1 MVFETKRKQLKKIN
15 KNGNTL
21 SVIADGGG
29 KGFGTTDH
37 TSPSGCQIHHPKAK
51 DIDEIADISKKHKI
65 KPGHRMEPVIFE
77 PQKKIR
83 LSRSTYKVNSY
94 IDFKPYKETF
104 KQFGQYMVRFLKD
117 IHDPHY
123 VGNLNNIHRPK
134 GSPPVQLTQSD
145 KLHFGAPTCRQVTYK
160 CRVQNQYTQLIK
172 EAFKLNS
179 MYRSAHEKFLRAIDH
194 MEFHPTLGRSK
205 EKPEVRLKRQT
216 QKGLKRVQTLRQIKK
231 MTRQDIEAL
240 REMDRWLSIQY
251 NWTNGPKRNK
261 RFGLATWVLGWGLYK
276 TYSTIKHI
284 KDNIRILQE
293 QNLLQ
298 QDQITELGHY
308 LNITY
313 GHVGHYLNITYG
325 HVSSNR
331 YAITNLQVRLA
342 EINKMLIASLSDIRF
357 VKYTVAII
365 NDIRMNL
372 AKLTLGIMTLDQNV
386 NAVYEYLR
394 VLSTRQVNPLI
405 IPPDTLR
412 KVLAKVKKDMNRN
425 PRLKL
430 PEDPNLNIWNYYTIM
445 KITPVVMDDFLLIL
459 LTILLTDQSLEM
471 DLYKIYNLPTLH
483 PKFKIE
489 FTYQMEG
496 EYLAISKSR
505 LYAAIPTARE
515 IRICT
520 ATEGYLCLKNQAMYP
535 IEKLEWCAYALFAQ
549 DQNRIRQYCAI
560 NTQKRDANRAQSLDG
575 YLWAVSSL
583 KKEKMQVRCLLDTH
597 VVDIKPP
604 LTIIYVGNGCE
615 AYSSNLYIPA
625 KSELTSR
632 DDTVMCHNYFQQ
644 FNEKYQNLTKYS
656 LIEDLGI
663 EKLTNKEIENLPDR
677 LAALPT
683 LRFNE
688 LKRRLVEIKKPLHIH
703 SNMVAILLLIGG
715 IMLTPCLAYIL

>member
-1 MVFETKRKQLKKIN
+1 M
-15 KNGNTL
+15 
-21 SVIADGGG
+21 
-29 KGFGTTDH
+29 
-37 TSPSGCQIHHPKAK
+37 
-51 DIDEIADISKKHKI
+51 
-65 KPGHRMEPVIFE
+65 
-77 PQKKIR
+77 
-83 LSRSTYKVNSY
+83 
-94 IDFKPYKETF
+94 
-104 KQFGQYMVRFLKD
+104 
-117 IHDPHY
+117 
-123 VGNLNNIHRPK
+123 
-134 GSPPVQLTQSD
+134 
-145 KLHFGAPTCRQVTYK
+145 
-160 CRVQNQYTQLIK
+160 
-172 EAFKLNS
+172 
-179 MYRSAHEKFLRAIDH
+179 
-194 MEFHPTLGRSK
+194 
-205 EKPEVRLKRQT
+205 
-216 QKGLKRVQTLRQIKK
+216 
-231 MTRQDIEAL
+231 
-240 REMDRWLSIQY
+240 
-251 NWTNGPKRNK
+251 
-261 RFGLATWVLGWGLYK
+261 
-276 TYSTIKHI
+276 
-284 KDNIRILQE
+284 
-293 QNLLQ
+293 LQ
-298 QDQITELGHY
+298 QDQIIEL
-308 LNITY
+308 
-313 GHVGHYLNITYG
+313 GHYLNITYG

-342 EINKMLIASLSDIRF
+342 EINKTLIATLSDIRF

-445 KITPVVMDDFLLIL
+445 KITPVVLDDFLLIL
-459 LTILLTDQSLEM
+459 LTIPLTDQSLEM

-483 PKFKIE
+483 PKLKIK

-505 LYAAIPTARE
+505 LYAAVPTARE
-515 IRICT
+515 IRICE
-520 ATEGYLCLKNQAMYP
+520 ATEGYLCLMNEALYT
-535 IEKLEWCAYALFAQ
+535 IEKLEWCTYALFVQ
-549 DQNRIRQYCAI
+549 DQNKIRQYCAI

-575 YLWAVSSL
+575 YLWAVFSL
-583 KKEKMQVRCLLDTH
+583 KREKMQVRCLLGTH
-597 VVDIKPP
+597 VIDIKPP

-632 DDTVMCHNYFQQ
+632 DDTVVRHNYFQQ

-656 LIEDLGI
+656 LIEDLSI

-703 SNMVAILLLIGG
+703 SNTVAILLLTGG
-715 IMLTPCLAYIL
+715 IMLTPCLAYILWRIYKICSKLRGFKPVVQMFNDKKFEAPNISTVMTNRLHALETRLTSLLSSITTPGTELALPSTSRGPEPPPRKNSLPMVELNVTQQMVQETVKDMDIESSKIRCYKKYLQNHAIDTEKKTSK

>member
-1 MVFETKRKQLKKIN
+1 
-15 KNGNTL
+15 
-21 SVIADGGG
+21 
-29 KGFGTTDH
+29 
-37 TSPSGCQIHHPKAK
+37 
-51 DIDEIADISKKHKI
+51 
-65 KPGHRMEPVIFE
+65 
-77 PQKKIR
+77 
-83 LSRSTYKVNSY
+83 
-94 IDFKPYKETF
+94 
-104 KQFGQYMVRFLKD
+104 
-117 IHDPHY
+117 
-123 VGNLNNIHRPK
+123 
-134 GSPPVQLTQSD
+134 
-145 KLHFGAPTCRQVTYK
+145 
-160 CRVQNQYTQLIK
+160 
-172 EAFKLNS
+172 
-179 MYRSAHEKFLRAIDH
+179 
-194 MEFHPTLGRSK
+194 
-205 EKPEVRLKRQT
+205 
-216 QKGLKRVQTLRQIKK
+216 

-240 REMDRWLSIQY
+240 KEMDRWLSTQY
-251 NWTNGPKRNK
+251 NQTSGPERNK

-276 TYSTIKHI
+276 TYSTIRHI
-284 KDNIRILQE
+284 KNNIRTLQE

-298 QDQITELGHY
+298 QDQIIEL
-308 LNITY
+308 
-313 GHVGHYLNITYG
+313 GHYLNITYG

-342 EINKMLIASLSDIRF
+342 EINKTLIATLSDIKF

-405 IPPDTLR
+405 IPPDTLQ
-412 KVLAKVKKDMNRN
+412 KVLAKVQKDMYRN
-425 PRLKL
+425 PRLIL

-459 LTILLTDQSLEM
+459 LTIPLTDQSLEM

-483 PKFKIE
+483 PKLKIE

-505 LYAAIPTARE
+505 LYVAVPTARE
-515 IRICT
+515 IRICE
-520 ATEGYLCLKNQAMYP
+520 ATKGYLCLMNQALYP
-535 IEKLEWCAYALFAQ
+535 IEKLEWCTYALFAQ
-549 DQNRIRQYCAI
+549 DQSKIRQYCAI

-575 YLWAVSSL
+575 YLWAVSPL
-583 KKEKMQVRCLLDTH
+583 KREKMQVRCLLDTH
-597 VVDIKPP
+597 VIDIKPP
-604 LTIIYVGNGCE
+604 LTIIYMGNGCE
-615 AYSSNLYIPA
+615 AYSNNLYIPA

-632 DDTVMCHNYFQQ
+632 DDTVVRHNYFQQ

-663 EKLTNKEIENLPDR
+663 EKLTDKEIENLPDC

-703 SNMVAILLLIGG
+703 SNTVAILLLIGG
-715 IMLTPCLAYIL
+715 IMLTPCLAYILWRIYKVHSKLRGVKPVVQMFNDKKFEAPNISTVMTNRLHALETRLTSLLSSIATPGTELALPSTSRGPELPPRKDSLPMVELDITQQMVQETVKDMDIESTKIRRYKKYLQSCAMGAEKKTNQ